1 MRDKPLKERFFT
13 LTDRE
18 KDVLRLVC
26 QHKSYQEI
34 ADQLFIE
41 KGTVKTHM
49 NNTYIKLGLK
59 HLGRDERV
67 LEIHIT
73 YCPMFSE
80 VDESEED
87 DVEIEIIDVAPEPE
101 PFPPDDEEII
111 DVSPEPEPISPNG
124 KEVIVITP
132 ETEPLSPEEEE
143 IIDGDEM
150 ALITYTP
157 EPKYGGKEKMKPKKK
172 RGCARFIITL
182 ILGALMVIGAW
193 YSWENY
199 LKDMPIV
206 QSIVQLI
213 NPDAVIEISSS
224 SPSSSSSSSSSSSN
238 STSSDSESII
248 EKILPKTDP
257 YADAIDVGDW
267 VKQDNV
273 WVRLSDY
280 EVTGTKVAVNIEV
293 WNKTGREYFFSWN
306 AEDNFSM
313 VDNKNNK
320 YDVAGGYLRKVNID
334 IDQRMRIPGHSIGTV
349 DFDNDSIYNSGV
361 TDLYVDMEYF
371 ATIDEA
377 VFHIDLNN

>member
-1 MRDKPLKERFFT
+1 LIKKTPKE
-13 LTDRE
+13 LLRE
-18 KDVLRLVC
+18 LSEREIEVLQLYC
-26 QHKSYQEI
+26 QHKTQKEI
-34 ADQLFIE
+34 GKKLDITIN
-41 KGTVKTHM
+41 TVKTHVS
-49 NNTYIKLGLK
+49 NICEKLEIETSDAGERKLIIFNTYFPLLSEDRLDENPPLKQAEIKEPPPAYVVEENDSK
-59 HLGRDERV
+59 TE
-67 LEIHIT
+67 
-73 YCPMFSE
+73 E
-80 VDESEED
+80 VESETQ
-87 DVEIEIIDVAPEPE
+87 
-101 PFPPDDEEII
+101 DDELI
-111 DVSPEPEPISPNG
+111 PEDQLSENG
-124 KEVIVITP
+124 GNKEMGT
-132 ETEPLSPEEEE
+132 
-143 IIDGDEM
+143 
-150 ALITYTP
+150 
-157 EPKYGGKEKMKPKKK
+157 KKK

-213 NPDAVIEISSS
+213 NPDAVIENSSS
-224 SPSSSSSSSSSSSN
+224 APSSSSSSSSSSSN
-238 STSSDSESII
+238 SSSSDSESII

-257 YADAIDVGDW
+257 YADAFDVGDW

>member
-1 MRDKPLKERFFT
+1 MREKSSKDRFFT

-18 KDVLRLVC
+18 KEVLHLVC

-34 ADQLFIE
+34 ADQLFIG
-41 KGTVKTHM
+41 KTTVKKHM
-49 NNTYIKLGLK
+49 FNIYNKLELHDLK
-59 HLGRDERV
+59 KNERI
-67 LEIHIT
+67 LSIYNIF
-73 YCPMFSE
+73 CPMFSE
-80 VDESEED
+80 VDDTE
-87 DVEIEIIDVAPEPE
+87 EIEIKDPIPEPE
-101 PFPPDDEEII
+101 PFLPDEEEII
-111 DVSPEPEPISPNG
+111 DVSPEPEPISPGG
-124 KEVIVITP
+124 KEIIVIFP
-132 ETEPLSPEEEE
+132 EPEPISPKEEEF
-143 IIDGDEM
+143 IDGDEM

-157 EPKYGGKEKMKPKKK
+157 EPIKRGKKKMGTKKK

-193 YSWENY
+193 YAWENY
-199 LKDMPIV
+199 LKGMPIV

-213 NPDAVIEISSS
+213 NPDVVIESSS
-224 SPSSSSSSSSSSSN
+224 SAPSSSSSSSSSSSN
-238 STSSDSESII
+238 SSSSDSESII

>member
-1 MRDKPLKERFFT
+1 MKKMSPEDLFLT

-18 KDVLRLVC
+18 REVLQLVC

-34 ADQLFIE
+34 ADALYIG
-41 KGTVKTHM
+41 KSTVKTHM
-49 NNTYIKLGLK
+49 HNIYVKLEID
-59 HLGRDERV
+59 HLDRDKRV
-67 LEIHIT
+67 LKIHNI
-73 YCPMFSE
+73 YCPLFKQE
-80 VDESEED
+80 KKTKKEEP
-87 DVEIEIIDVAPEPE
+87 EIEIIDVT
-101 PFPPDDEEII
+101 
-111 DVSPEPEPISPNG
+111 PEPEPISP
-124 KEVIVITP
+124 
-132 ETEPLSPEEEE
+132 EEEE
-143 IIDGDEM
+143 VIDGDEM
-150 ALITYTP
+150 ALVAYKQEPIT
-157 EPKYGGKEKMKPKKK
+157 GGSKEMGTRKK

-182 ILGALMVIGAW
+182 ILGALIVIGAW

-213 NPDAVIEISSS
+213 NPDAVIESSPS
-224 SPSSSSSSSSSSSN
+224 SPSSSSSSSSNSSN
-238 STSSDSESII
+238 SSSSDSETII

-257 YADAIDVGDW
+257 YADAVDVGDW
-267 VKQDNV
+267 VKQDDV

-293 WNKTGREYFFSWN
+293 WNKTGHEYFFSWN
-306 AEDNFSM
+306 AEDNFKM

-320 YDVAGGYLRKVNID
+320 YPVAGGYLRKVNLD
-334 IDQRMRIPGHSIGTV
+334 TDERMKILGHSIGTV

-361 TDLYVDMEYF
+361 TDLYVEMEYF